1 MDMLSAGGFILAFI
15 AFVYAIQLGLQ
26 MRKLRQK
33 IEEIEARKSEVSS
46 KK

>member
-1 MDMLSAGGFILAFI
+1 MDLLSTGGFVLAFI

-26 MRKLRQK
+26 MRKLKAK
-33 IEEIEARKSEVSS
+33 IEEIERL

>member
-1 MDMLSAGGFILAFI
+1 MDLLSAGGFILAFI

-26 MRKLRQK
+26 MQKLKKK
-33 IEEIEARKSEVSS
+33 IEEIERL

>member
-15 AFVYAIQLGLQ
+15 AFVYAVQLGMQ
-26 MRKLRQK
+26 MRKLKQK
-33 IEEIEARKSEVSS
+33 IEELEQL

>member
-15 AFVYAIQLGLQ
+15 AFVYAMQLGMQ
-26 MRKLRQK
+26 MRKLKQK
-33 IEEIEARKSEVSS
+33 IEELERL